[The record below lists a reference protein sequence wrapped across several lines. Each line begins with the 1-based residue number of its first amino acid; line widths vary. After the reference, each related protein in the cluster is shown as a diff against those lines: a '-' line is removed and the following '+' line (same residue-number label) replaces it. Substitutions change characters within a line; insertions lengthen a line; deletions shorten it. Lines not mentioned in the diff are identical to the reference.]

1 MFTESISNI
10 LSTDR
15 IKVLLIDPH
24 PIVLFGL
31 SAMLED
37 SEDFEVVER
46 FDSADRVREVLKL
59 QKKPDLVL
67 MDPHVPG
74 VDGLNQVKQVKTL
87 LGNEIKIVIYTAAV
101 NQAETCDLIR
111 MGIKGILLKEMS
123 ILQIPQCLKKVHVG
137 GEWLDRRS
145 MRMAFEQILQRESAH
160 QVVSTHL
167 SSREMCLAALIAKG
181 YSSKSAARELQITEG
196 SVRVYLNRIYSKLHI
211 SSRLQLAL
219 LYKEN
224 GLN

>member
-1 MFTESISNI
+1 MFTETMSHT
-10 LSTDR
+10 LPVDR
-15 IKVLLIDPH
+15 IKILLIDPH

-31 SAMLED
+31 NAILEAGN
-37 SEDFEVVER
+37 EFEVTERLNSAERVE
-46 FDSADRVREVLKL
+46 DISMLK
-59 QKKPDLVL
+59 KTDMVL

-74 VDGLNQVKQVKTL
+74 VDGINQVKLVQASFGKD
-87 LGNEIKIVIYTAAV
+87 IKIVIYTAAV
-101 NQAETCDLIR
+101 NQTETCDLIR

-123 ILQIPQCLKKVHVG
+123 ALLIPQCLKKVHAG

-160 QVVSTHL
+160 QIVSAHL
-167 SSREMCLAALIAKG
+167 SNREMCLAGLIAKG

-196 SVRVYLNRIYSKLHI
+196 TVRVYLNRIYTKLSI

-219 LYKEN
+219 LFKEN
-224 GLN
+224 KLG

>member
-1 MFTESISNI
+1 MFTETIQNI
-10 LSTDR
+10 LSVDR

-31 SAMLED
+31 SSILEVGN
-37 SEDFEVVER
+37 DFEVTER
-46 FDSADRVREVLKL
+46 LNSADCAQDILKL
-59 QKKPDLVL
+59 KKPDMVL

-74 VDGLNQVKQVKTL
+74 VAGLNQVKLVQASF
-87 LGNEIKIVIYTAAV
+87 GNDIKIVIYTAAV
-101 NQAETCDLIR
+101 NQTETCDLIR

-123 ILQIPQCLKKVHVG
+123 VSLVPQCLKKVHAG

-160 QVVSTHL
+160 QIVSEHL
-167 SSREMCLAALIAKG
+167 SNREMCLAALIAKG

-219 LYKEN
+219 LFKEK
-224 GLN
+224 GLG